1 MKNLA
6 LVLVLRDRGRAR
18 RIYRD
23 GPRGQAQLDRKEI
36 PMTDTDTKQDGQGA
50 GMRIAE
56 LERDLGLVRTYLS
69 NTASVLNATKAENAT
84 LSARVKALEEA
95 LRGVLKSGENSAR
108 VRANKWD
115 DVPIAAVAYE
125 NAERALTSPNPSA
138 EKGAD

>member
-1 MKNLA
+1 M
-6 LVLVLRDRGRAR
+6 
-18 RIYRD
+18 
-23 GPRGQAQLDRKEI
+23 
-36 PMTDTDTKQDGQGA
+36 TDTKQDGQGA